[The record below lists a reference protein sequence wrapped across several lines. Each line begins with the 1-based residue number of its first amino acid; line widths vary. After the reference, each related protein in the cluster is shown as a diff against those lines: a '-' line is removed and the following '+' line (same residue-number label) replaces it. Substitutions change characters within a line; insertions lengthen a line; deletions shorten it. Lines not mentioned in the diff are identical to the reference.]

1 MQYMEKQKVEWI
13 MIDKA
18 LEINNTKPKYKYSV
32 CTLVTKASEYEGMVN
47 SFTNK
52 GFNEQNTEFLYISNI
67 DNNQYDGYTGLNH
80 MLNNAIGEYVV
91 LCHQDILLNFDDES
105 VLENCI
111 YELNDKDKNWALA
124 GNAGG
129 DSLTRYRRITDPHG
143 TSSIGNFPQ
152 KVKSLDENFIISN
165 SKNRVALSGNLNGF
179 HMYGTDLCLM
189 ADILGYSSYV
199 INFHLQHNSAGNKDE
214 AFYLSEKELI
224 KKYQNAFKWRLIKSS
239 CTKLFISH
247 SKIFSRIFNIKI
259 IKDLVFLF
267 AKGK

>member
-1 MQYMEKQKVEWI
+1 MMG
-13 MIDKA
+13 KA

-32 CTLVTKASEYEGMVN
+32 CTLVTKASEYKEMVN
-47 SFTNK
+47 SFRDK
-52 GFNEQNTEFLYISNI
+52 GFNDQNTEFLYISNI
-67 DNNQYDGYTGLNH
+67 DSNQYDGYSGLNH
-80 MLNNAIGEYVV
+80 MLNTAIGEYII

-105 VLENCI
+105 ILNNCI
-111 YELNDKDKNWALA
+111 SELNYKDKNWALA

-247 SKIFSRIFNIKI
+247 SKILSRLFNIKI
-259 IKDLVFLF
+259 FRDLVFLF

>member
-1 MQYMEKQKVEWI
+1 
-13 MIDKA
+13 MINKA
-18 LEINNTKPKYKYSV
+18 LEINNIKSKFKYSV
-32 CTLVTKASEYEGMVN
+32 CTLVTKVSEHEEMVN
-47 SFTNK
+47 SFRDK
-52 GFNEQNTEFLYISNI
+52 GFDDKNTEFLYISNI
-67 DNNQYDGYTGLNH
+67 DSNQYDGYTGLNH
-80 MLNNAIGEYVV
+80 MLNTAVGEYVI
-91 LCHQDILLNFDDES
+91 LCHQDILLNFDDEA
-105 VLENCI
+105 VLNNCI
-111 YELNDKDKNWALA
+111 SELNDKDKNWALA

-129 DSLTRYRRITDPHG
+129 DSQTRYRRITDPHG
-143 TSSIGNFPQ
+143 TSSIGSFPQ
-152 KVKSLDENFIISN
+152 RVQSLDENFIISN

-247 SKIFSRIFNIKI
+247 SKIFSRVFNIKI

>member
-1 MQYMEKQKVEWI
+1 MQYMEEQKVEWI

-32 CTLVTKASEYEGMVN
+32 CTLVTKVSEYEGMVS

-80 MLNNAIGEYVV
+80 MLNTATGKYVI

-111 YELNDKDKNWALA
+111 YELNYKDKNWALA

-199 INFHLQHNSAGNKDE
+199 INFHLQHNSAG

-224 KKYQNAFKWRLIKSS
+224 KKYQNAFKLRLIKSS

-247 SKIFSRIFNIKI
+247 SKIFSQIFNIKI

-267 AKGK
+267 SKGR

>member
-1 MQYMEKQKVEWI
+1 
-13 MIDKA
+13 MINKA
-18 LEINNTKPKYKYSV
+18 LEINNIKSKFKYSV
-32 CTLVTKASEYEGMVN
+32 CTLVTKVSEHEEMVN
-47 SFTNK
+47 SFRDK
-52 GFNEQNTEFLYISNI
+52 GFDDKNTEFLYISNI
-67 DNNQYDGYTGLNH
+67 DSNQYDGYTGLNH
-80 MLNNAIGEYVV
+80 MLNTAVGEYVI
-91 LCHQDILLNFDDES
+91 LCHQDILLNFDDEA
-105 VLENCI
+105 VLNNCI
-111 YELNDKDKNWALA
+111 SELNDKDKNWALA

-129 DSLTRYRRITDPHG
+129 DSQTRYRRITDPHG
-143 TSSIGNFPQ
+143 TSSIGSFPQ
-152 KVKSLDENFIISN
+152 RVQSLDENFIISN

-247 SKIFSRIFNIKI
+247 SKILSRLFNIKI
-259 IKDLVFLF
+259 FRDLVFLF
-267 AKGK
+267 AKCK

>member
-1 MQYMEKQKVEWI
+1 MQYMEEQKVEWI
-13 MIDKA
+13 MIDNA
-18 LEINNTKPKYKYSV
+18 LKINNTKPKYKYSV

-52 GFNEQNTEFLYISNI
+52 GFNDQNTEFLYISNI

-214 AFYLSEKELI
+214 TFYLSEKELI
-224 KKYQNAFKWRLIKSS
+224 KKYQNAFKLRLIKSS

-247 SKIFSRIFNIKI
+247 SKIFSRIFNKKI